1 MLQDD
6 DITPLGEVPDCEA
19 LDHPNPDYAALD
31 LCLENADADA
41 KCPDNSYGVM
51 VVEDNAV
58 NAWNEKLKA
67 FKVCGWCPAGE
78 HSITGQDCP
87 PGLGLSGPVRAGQ
100 HCASLYGSLAG
111 NVGTASSLL
120 SPGCK
125 PELAANLLR
134 LG

>member
-1 MLQDD
+1 MLCCAPFPVLPLQADVSPADMLQDD
-6 DITPLGEVPDCEA
+6 DITPLGEVPDCQA

-78 HSITGQDCP
+78 HSITL
-87 PGLGLSGPVRAGQ
+87 GLGLGGRSGKTWAG
-100 HCASLYGSLAG
+100 H
-111 NVGTASSLL
+111 
-120 SPGCK
+120 
-125 PELAANLLR
+125 
-134 LG
+134 